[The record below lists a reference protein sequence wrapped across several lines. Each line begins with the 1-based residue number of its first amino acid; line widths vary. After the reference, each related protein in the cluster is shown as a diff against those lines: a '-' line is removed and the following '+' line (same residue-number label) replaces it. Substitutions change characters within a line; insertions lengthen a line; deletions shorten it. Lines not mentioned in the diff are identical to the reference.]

1 MNVHCFFH
9 RTDLDGHCS
18 GAIVRLWCERNGHVY
33 VPHGVNYGEPVDWVK
48 WAAGDDMAVIVDFT
62 PEHTKGDLLYSAY
75 DILAHMKHV
84 YGDLVWIDHHQT
96 AIDSVTNSQAKQF
109 PLLPCAFKGIQKSGV
124 AACVLTWQHFF
135 PGTEVPT
142 AVSLLGAY
150 DVFDKSDAEAWE
162 GEILPFQYG
171 MRTRVTLPDGT
182 DEKGLWYKLLLG
194 RNEDKENPGYYELG
208 WIVAEGTTV
217 LKYERLQNAK
227 TARSAAYDCIFD
239 GMLCCAINA
248 RGNSLLLDGFARPEH
263 KMRIL
268 WSFDRNKWRVHLYE
282 NGHDDVH
289 CGETAKRFGGGGHKG
304 AAGFEIDWN
313 THPAF
318 HLIPAERYH
327 AVMAERAKRPGCQG

>member
-18 GAIVRLWCERNGHVY
+18 GAIVRLWCERNGHIY
-33 VPHGVNYGEPVDWVK
+33 VPHGVNYGELVTWTR
-48 WAAGDDMAVIVDFT
+48 WAAPEDMAIIVDFT
-62 PEHTKGDLLYSAY
+62 PERVQHGDVKASPY
-75 DILAHMKHV
+75 DILARIKNA
-84 YGDLVWIDHHQT
+84 YSSLVWIDHHAT
-96 AIDSVTNSQAKQF
+96 AIDAVYGE
-109 PLLPCAFKGIQKSGV
+109 LLTGCDFEGLRRFNT

-135 PGTEVPT
+135 PGTEIPT

-150 DVFDKSDAEAWE
+150 DVFDRSNKSLQWD
-162 GEILPFQYG
+162 EILQFQYG
-171 MRTRVTLPDGT
+171 MRTRVTLPDNT

-208 WIVAEGTTV
+208 WIIAEGTTV
-217 LKYERLQNAK
+217 LKYERLQNEK
-227 TARSAAYDCIFD
+227 TVKSAAYDCTFN

-248 RGNSLLLDGFARPEH
+248 RGNSLLLESFARPEH

-289 CGETAKRFGGGGHKG
+289 CGEIAKKYGGGGHKG
-304 AAGFEIDWN
+304 AAGFEATWPDCPI
-313 THPAF
+313 TTF
-318 HLIPAERYH
+318 
-327 AVMAERAKRPGCQG
+327 